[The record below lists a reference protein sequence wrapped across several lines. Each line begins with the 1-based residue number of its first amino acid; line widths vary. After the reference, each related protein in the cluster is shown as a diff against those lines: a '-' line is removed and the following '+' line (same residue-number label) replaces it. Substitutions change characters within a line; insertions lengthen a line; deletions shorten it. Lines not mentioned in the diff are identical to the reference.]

1 MKTLLITEK
10 YGVASA
16 LCDAI
21 DLSIE
26 NCDIF
31 CVHPQ
36 HVWRYK
42 LEKLS
47 FEQVPFVGDPPKIN
61 NLLDGNSVFVPS
73 PLRFI
78 ISGQSVWAGDVNSL
92 VDKVAIIKSSLTNG
106 VYDQVICLGDVDPI
120 GQLNIKRGLELVEVP
135 DGIGVSFIKNST
147 LDPEEL
153 KCAYSNRSQINE
165 SEFSLVSGQLLKN
178 KFDYWW
184 NSNSAIVLSEAAKFA
199 GLDADPVISKYEIL
213 LIQHLDVTFKN
224 REFFEPD
231 LIKMMRQWV
240 GTGKFKGEDFD
251 YWYGLAYASERSRI
265 VKQMQYRGFLSD
277 SNGSLSITDKGRDF
291 LRLLHPRSL
300 DLDLPF
306 RVEAWR
312 IGEGG
317 GEATAKRYIRTF
329 FGRQLRHQR
338 KEMNKIRVERG
349 KSSAF
354 KVKISRYVKGSA

>member
-10 YGVASA
+10 YSVASA

-26 NCDIF
+26 SCDIF
-31 CVHPQ
+31 CVHPH

-42 LEKLS
+42 LQKLS
-47 FEQVPFVGDPPKIN
+47 FDQVPFVGEPPKVS
-61 NLLDGNSVFVPS
+61 NLLDSNHLFVPS
-73 PLRFI
+73 PLHFV
-78 ISGQSVWAGDVNSL
+78 ISGKSVWAGSVSAL
-92 VDKVAIIKSSLTNG
+92 MEQVETLKSNLTSG
-106 VYDQVICLGDVDPI
+106 VYEQVVCIGDADPI

-135 DGIGVSFIKNST
+135 DGIGVSFIKSSS
-147 LDPEEL
+147 LYSERL
-153 KCAYSNRSQINE
+153 KYEYNNRSLINE
-165 SEFSLVSGQLLKN
+165 SDFSLVSGQLLKN

-199 GLDADPVISKYEIL
+199 GLEADPVISKYEAL
-213 LIQHLDVTFKN
+213 LMQHLDVTFKN
-224 REFFEPD
+224 SEFFESD
-231 LIKMMRQWV
+231 LIRMMHRWV

-251 YWYGLAYASERSRI
+251 YWYGLVSTSERGRI

-277 SNGSLSITDKGRDF
+277 SNGSLSITEKGRDF

-312 IGEGG
+312 IGQGG

-349 KSSAF
+349 KSSAL
-354 KVKISRYVKGSA
+354 KIESVDI

>member
-10 YGVASA
+10 YSVASA
-16 LCDAI
+16 LCDSI

-31 CVHPQ
+31 CVHPH

-42 LEKLS
+42 LKKIS
-47 FEQVPFVGDPPKIN
+47 FEQVPFVGEPPKIK

-73 PLRFI
+73 PLHFI
-78 ISGQSVWAGDVNSL
+78 ISGQSVWAGNVSSL
-92 VDKVAIIKSSLTNG
+92 VENVEILKSNLASG
-106 VYDQVICLGDVDPI
+106 IYDQVICLGDSDPI

-135 DGIGVSFIKNST
+135 DGIGVSLIKIST
-147 LDPEEL
+147 LDPENL
-153 KCAYSNRSQINE
+153 KYAFSNRSQIND

-199 GLDADPVISKYEIL
+199 GLEANPVISKYEAL
-213 LIQHLDVTFKN
+213 LMQHLGVTFKN
-224 REFFEPD
+224 SKFFEPD
-231 LIKMMRQWV
+231 LIRMMHSWV

-251 YWYGLAYASERSRI
+251 YWYGLVSVSERSRI

-277 SNGSLSITDKGRDF
+277 SNGGLSITDKGRDF

-312 IGEGG
+312 TGEGG

-338 KEMNKIRVERG
+338 KEMNKIRVERE

-354 KVKISRYVKGSA
+354 KIDSVDI